1 VAQLGARLDG
11 IEEVVGSNPIGST
24 KRTRSNPNT
33 WVTERTA
40 YIGNSLR
47 REVVVD
53 RFARSEDTA
62 PRIINAVFDAVC
74 TNHLSLCAFTP

>member
-1 VAQLGARLDG
+1 
-11 IEEVVGSNPIGST
+11 
-24 KRTRSNPNT
+24 
-33 WVTERTA
+33 
-40 YIGNSLR
+40 
-47 REVVVD
+47 VVVD